1 MKIAVPKEIKN
12 NENRV
17 GLTPAGARQLV
28 QDGHEVFVQK
38 NAGMGIGITDEEY
51 IKAGAKILPTLEEC
65 FATGEMIIKVKEPQ
79 PNEIAL
85 LKPHHILYTY
95 LHLAADKPQTEGLMK
110 SGATC
115 IAYETIQLEDGSLP
129 LLVPMSEVA
138 GRMSVQVGATYLQ
151 LDKGGKGILLGG
163 VPGVRRAKVT
173 IIGCGI
179 AGTNAAQMAVG
190 MGADVTLV
198 DLSTKRLAEL
208 DHLFENKVHTIFS
221 NSQNIEESV
230 INSDLVIGAVLVP
243 GAKAPKLVTRDMISK
258 MGKGSVVV
266 DIAVDQG
273 GCIETCKATTHENPT
288 FVVDG
293 VVHYCVANMP
303 GAVARTSTFAL
314 TNVTLKYARML
325 ARDGV
330 DRSIMK
336 DKPLRLGVNIYKGK
350 LVYEQVARDLDL
362 PYTPLALDKYCK
374 THKKGRIPCG
384 PFLLPTPC

>member
-17 GLTPAGARQLV
+17 GLVPSGARQLI
-28 QDGHEVFVQK
+28 QDGHEVFVQH
-38 NAGMGIGITDEEY
+38 NAGMGIGISDEEY
-51 IKAGAKILPTLEEC
+51 IKVGAKIVPTLED
-65 FATGEMIIKVKEPQ
+65 AYSIGEMIIKVKEPQ

-179 AGTNAAQMAVG
+179 AGTNAAKMAIG
-190 MGADVTLV
+190 MGADVTLI

-208 DHLFENKVHTIFS
+208 DDLFENKVSTVFS
-221 NSQNIEESV
+221 NSQNIEEAV
-230 INSDLVIGAVLVP
+230 LTSDLVIGAVLVP
-243 GAKAPKLVTRDMISK
+243 GAKAPKLVTREMISK
-258 MGKGSVVV
+258 MQKGSVVV

-273 GCIETCKATTHENPT
+273 GCIETCKPTTHENPT

-314 TNVTLKYARML
+314 TNVTLKYARMI
-325 ARDGV
+325 AKEGV
-330 DRSIMK
+330 DRAIMK

-350 LVYEQVARDLDL
+350 LVYEQVAKDLEL
-362 PYTPLALDKYCK
+362 PFTPLSLDKY
-374 THKKGRIPCG
+374 
-384 PFLLPTPC
+384 L

>member
-17 GLTPAGARQLV
+17 GLVPSGARQLV
-28 QDGHEVFVQK
+28 QDGHEVYIQH
-38 NAGMGIGITDEEY
+38 NAGMGIGISDEEY
-51 IKAGAKILPTLEEC
+51 VKVGAKIVPTLEDAY
-65 FATGEMIIKVKEPQ
+65 ATGEMIIKVKEPQ

-115 IAYETIQLEDGSLP
+115 VAYETIQLEDGSLP

-151 LDKGGKGILLGG
+151 LDKGGKGVLLGG

-179 AGTNAAQMAVG
+179 AGTNAAKMAIG
-190 MGADVTLV
+190 MGADVTLI

-208 DHLFENKVHTIFS
+208 DDLFENKVNTVFS
-221 NSQNIEESV
+221 NSQNIEEAV
-230 INSDLVIGAVLVP
+230 LQSDLVIGAVLVP
-243 GAKAPKLVTRDMISK
+243 GAKAPKLVTRDMISR
-258 MGKGSVVV
+258 MQKGSVVV

-273 GCIETCKATTHENPT
+273 GCIETCKPTTHENPT

-314 TNVTLKYARML
+314 TNVTLKYARMI
-325 ARDGV
+325 AKEGI
-330 DRSIMK
+330 DRAIMR
-336 DKPLRLGVNIYKGK
+336 DKPLRLGVNIYKGQ
-350 LVYEQVARDLDL
+350 LVYEQVALDLDL
-362 PYTPLALDKYCK
+362 PFTPLALDKY
-374 THKKGRIPCG
+374 
-384 PFLLPTPC
+384 L

>member
-17 GLTPAGARQLV
+17 GLVPSGVRQLV
-28 QDGHEVFVQK
+28 QDGHELFIQH
-38 NAGMGIGITDEEY
+38 NAGMGIGISDEEY
-51 IKAGAKILPTLEEC
+51 IKAGAKIVSTLED
-65 FATGEMIIKVKEPQ
+65 AYAAGEMIIKVKEPQ
-79 PNEIAL
+79 ANEIAL

-151 LDKGGKGILLGG
+151 LDKGGKGVLLGG

-190 MGADVTLV
+190 MGADVTLI

-208 DHLFENKVHTIFS
+208 DQLFENKVNTIFS
-221 NSQNIEESV
+221 NSQNIEEAV
-230 INSDLVIGAVLVP
+230 LQSDLVIGAVLVP
-243 GAKAPKLVTRDMISK
+243 GAKAPKLVTREMISK
-258 MGKGSVVV
+258 MQKGSVVV

-273 GCIETCKATTHENPT
+273 GCIETCKPTTHENPT
-288 FVVDG
+288 FIVDG

-314 TNVTLKYARML
+314 TNVTLKYARMI
-325 ARDGV
+325 AKDGV
-330 DRSIMK
+330 DRAIMR

-350 LVYEQVARDLDL
+350 LVYEQVALDLDL
-362 PYTPLALDKYCK
+362 PFTPLALDKY
-374 THKKGRIPCG
+374 
-384 PFLLPTPC
+384 L

>member
-17 GLTPAGARQLV
+17 GLVPSGARQLI
-28 QDGHEVFVQK
+28 QDGHEVFVQH
-38 NAGMGIGITDEEY
+38 NAGMGIGIPDEDY
-51 IKAGAKILPTLEEC
+51 IKAGAKIVDTLEDA
-65 FATGEMIIKVKEPQ
+65 FAAGEMIIKVKEPQ

-95 LHLAADKPQTEGLMK
+95 LHLAADKPQTEGLMN

-115 IAYETIQLEDGSLP
+115 IAYETIQLEDNSLP

-151 LDKGGKGILLGG
+151 LDKGGKGILMGG
-163 VPGVRRAKVT
+163 VPGVRRAKVA

-190 MGADVTLV
+190 MGADVTLI

-208 DHLFENKVHTIFS
+208 DQLFENKVNTIFS
-221 NSQNIEESV
+221 NSQNIEDV
-230 INSDLVIGAVLVP
+230 VLHSDLVIGAVLVP
-243 GAKAPKLVTRDMISK
+243 GAKAPKLVTREMISK
-258 MGKGSVVV
+258 MQKGSVVV

-273 GCIETCKATTHENPT
+273 GCIETCKPTTHENPT

-314 TNVTLKYARML
+314 TNVTLKYARMI

-330 DRSIMK
+330 DKAVMR
-336 DKPLRLGVNIYKGK
+336 DKPLRLGVNIYKGQ
-350 LVYEQVARDLDL
+350 LVYEQVAKDLDL
-362 PYTPLALDKYCK
+362 PFTPLALDKY
-374 THKKGRIPCG
+374 
-384 PFLLPTPC
+384 L

>member
-17 GLTPAGARQLV
+17 GLVPSGAKQLV
-28 QDGHEVFVQK
+28 LDGHEVYVQH
-38 NAGMGIGITDEEY
+38 NAGMGIGISDEEY
-51 IKAGAKILPTLEEC
+51 IKAGAKIVNTLEDA
-65 FATGEMIIKVKEPQ
+65 FAIGEMIIKVKEPQ

-115 IAYETIQLEDGSLP
+115 VAYETIQLEDNSLP

-190 MGADVTLV
+190 LGADVTLI

-208 DHLFENKVHTIFS
+208 DQLFENKAHTIYS
-221 NSQNIEESV
+221 NAANIEECV
-230 INSDLVIGAVLVP
+230 IQSDLVIGAVLVP
-243 GAKAPKLVTRDMISK
+243 GAKAPKLVTREMISK
-258 MGKGSVVV
+258 MQKGSVVV

-273 GCIETCKATTHENPT
+273 GCIETCKPTTHENPT

-314 TNVTLKYARML
+314 TNVTLKYARMI
-325 ARDGV
+325 ARDGI
-330 DRSIMK
+330 DRAIMR

-350 LVYEQVARDLDL
+350 LVYEQVALDLDL
-362 PYTPLALDKYCK
+362 PFTPLALDKY
-374 THKKGRIPCG
+374 
-384 PFLLPTPC
+384 L

>member
-1 MKIAVPKEIKN
+1 MKIAIPKEIKN

-17 GLTPAGARQLV
+17 GMVPSGVRQLV
-28 QDGHEVFVQK
+28 LDGHEVFVQR
-38 NAGMGIGITDEEY
+38 NAGMGIGILDEEY
-51 IKAGAKILPTLEEC
+51 TKAGAKIVATLEDA
-65 FATGEMIIKVKEPQ
+65 FTAGEMIIKVKEPQ

-115 IAYETIQLEDGSLP
+115 IAYETIQLEDNSLP

-179 AGTNAAQMAVG
+179 AGTNAAKMAIG
-190 MGADVTLV
+190 MGADVTLI

-208 DHLFENKVHTIFS
+208 DDLFENKVSTVFS
-221 NSQNIEESV
+221 NAHNIEEAVLS
-230 INSDLVIGAVLVP
+230 SDLVIGAVLVP
-243 GAKAPKLVTRDMISK
+243 GAKAPKLVTRDMISR
-258 MGKGSVVV
+258 MQKGSVVV

-273 GCIETCKATTHENPT
+273 GCIETCKPTTHENPT
-288 FVVDG
+288 FIVDG

-314 TNVTLKYARML
+314 TNVTLKYARMI

-330 DRSIMK
+330 DRAIMR

-350 LVYEQVARDLDL
+350 LVYEQVALDLDL
-362 PYTPLALDKYCK
+362 PFTPLALDKY
-374 THKKGRIPCG
+374 
-384 PFLLPTPC
+384 L